1 AKAFH
6 LCHTPH
12 RVYERGV
19 ALFIASIIEFP
30 LDSPAVPVAPSET
43 SRKRPADEAAADV
56 PSASRRRRG
65 TNPDSSAFMRPSFPS
80 TCCVNGIVQ
89 PPVPACLLQANQ
101 TFEATGPTSSS
112 ASSLPP
118 LYRPQVIAPQVHA
131 QMAAVPSTSTVNN
144 MAPIT
149 FHVHTPPI
157 MLPNYASYVQLSQNR
172 TGPYYMNAAAD
183 SAHMISHTM
192 LPSQGASAAA
202 QIAQPLLGLRL
213 PTTPLPYTPSS
224 SSDMQP
230 QRANAGTHGVSSV
243 HQFPDEMYIRQWQQM
258 GVAGQWEVSSPLH
271 NGNYANQNRSYG
283 LREPNSRIEVLLSR
297 VRQVAVQAAAQAQ
310 HAQMAVDTNAQLVG
324 AHGGSLSD
332 QMHLTDAHRIQ
343 RIPSQAAV
351 DGPVAIPTLASEWV
365 RTGVPENAS
374 IPTYAHPELTRFGS
388 GGDIP
393 FRAWEAAVLQ
403 IFDRMAPQMNLMRLP
418 PKGMPKSEIEQLKS
432 FRLMDPSVLNEK
444 VCVVC
449 QCDFEKRDHV
459 RVLPCDHHY
468 HVKCV
473 DKWLKTNRTCPI
485 CRKSASEN
493 IDVGVAS
500 PTTQMPS
507 TPHVAVQV
515 ITQIGASPQPPPPAV
530 SPTV

>member
-1 AKAFH
+1 MSDTEAESIH
-6 LCHTPH
+6 LGLVFDP
-12 RVYERGV
+12 
-19 ALFIASIIEFP
+19 IP
-30 LDSPAVPVAPSET
+30 DSQAVPVAPSET
-43 SRKRPADEAAADV
+43 SRKRPADEPAADV

-89 PPVPACLLQANQ
+89 PPVRACLLQSNQ
-101 TFEATGPTSSS
+101 AFEASGPTSSS

-144 MAPIT
+144 M
-149 FHVHTPPI
+149 
-157 MLPNYASYVQLSQNR
+157 QNR
-172 TGPYYMNAAAD
+172 AGPYYMNAAGD
-183 SAHMISHTM
+183 SAQITSHTV
-192 LPSQGASAAA
+192 LPAQAASAAA

-213 PTTPLPYTPSS
+213 PTTPFAYTSS
-224 SSDMQP
+224 SPSEMQQP
-230 QRANAGTHGVSSV
+230 QRANAGTHVVSSI

-258 GVAGQWEVSSPLH
+258 GAGGQWEVSSPLQ
-271 NGNYANQNRSYG
+271 NGGYTGQSRASHA

-310 HAQMAVDTNAQLVG
+310 QAQVAVETNAQLIG
-324 AHGGSLSD
+324 AHGGGTLPE
-332 QMHLTDAHRIQ
+332 QIHLADTHRLQ
-343 RIPSQAAV
+343 RIPSQATV
-351 DGPVAIPTLASEWV
+351 DGPVAIPTLTSEWV
-365 RTGVPENAS
+365 RTSVPDNGS
-374 IPTYAHPELTRFGS
+374 IPTYVHPELARFGS

-493 IDVGVAS
+493 VDIGIAS
-500 PTTQMPS
+500 PTTQMPSS

-515 ITQIGASPQPPPPAV
+515 ITQIGASPQSPPAAL